1 MDMKKRS
8 IIAAALVL
16 VLGMGSIPAGYV
28 HATGQNWS
36 SIIYPGVYIEDIDVS
51 GKTIR
56 EAEELLQKNYGD
68 ILASKKIEIYAG
80 EKAYALEYSELE
92 ARFNIAQTVE
102 EAFKYGKNEN
112 IIKRYRLIKSSERT
126 KFKLAFSYN
135 SRALDELINE
145 IEQGLN
151 TSPSN
156 ANISVINGV
165 INITPEVNGT
175 KLEKDKLRKVV
186 LDQING
192 DISKEYVKIEAPV
205 EVTKPEITSE
215 KLSSINGR
223 ISSFS
228 TSFAGSAANRI
239 INIELAAKAINGTL
253 LLPGESFSFNDTVG
267 ERTKERG
274 YKEAGVIIGDKLES
288 GLGGGICQVSST
300 LYAALLHTDIK
311 AFGRVNHTLP
321 LAYISKG
328 LDATVDWGNIDFKFK
343 NNLEVPIYLEGYIK
357 DKNVYF
363 NVYSN
368 QGMAKKSYEI
378 ATEVYETVQPTI
390 KYIDDPNRYEGEEVV
405 VKKPA
410 VGYKVKVNRKTYEN
424 GNIINTELISR
435 DYYMP
440 VSGEIIRG
448 TKKHS

>member
-1 MDMKKRS
+1 MKKRS
-8 IIAAALVL
+8 ILAVVL
-16 VLGMGSIPAGYV
+16 AIVLGMGSIPAGYV
-28 HATGQNWS
+28 HATGENWR

-51 GKTIR
+51 GKTIE
-56 EAEELLQKNYGD
+56 EAKEILQKNYGD
-68 ILASKKIEIYAG
+68 ILASKEIEIYAG
-80 EKAYALEYSELE
+80 EKTYMLDYSKLE

-112 IIKRYRLIKSSERT
+112 IIKRFRLIKSSERT

-135 SRALDELINE
+135 SKALDELINKIDQE
-145 IEQGLN
+145 LN
-151 TSPSN
+151 SNPSN

-165 INITPEVNGT
+165 INITPEVNGI
-175 KLEKDKLRKVV
+175 KLEKDKLRKTV
-186 LDQING
+186 LEKING
-192 DISKEYVKIEAPV
+192 DISKEYVKIDAPV

-215 KLSSINGR
+215 KLSKINGR
-223 ISSFS
+223 ISYFS

-239 INIELAAKAINGTL
+239 SNIELAAKAINGTL
-253 LLPGESFSFNDTVG
+253 LMPGESFSFNETVG

-274 YKEAGVIIGDKLES
+274 YKEAGVIVGDKLES

-300 LYAALLHTDIK
+300 LYAALLHTEIK
-311 AFGRVNHTLP
+311 AFGRINHTLP
-321 LAYISKG
+321 LGYISKG

-343 NNLEVPIYLEGYIK
+343 NTLEVPIYLEGYIK

-363 NVYSN
+363 NVYSS
-368 QGMAKKSYEI
+368 QELARKSYEL
-378 ATEVYETVQPTI
+378 ATEVYETVQPTV
-390 KYIDDPNRYEGEEVV
+390 KYIDDSSRYEGEEVI

-410 VGYKVKVNRKTYEN
+410 IGYKVKVYRKTYEN
-424 GNIINTELISR
+424 DSIVNTELISR

-448 TKKHS
+448 TKKYS